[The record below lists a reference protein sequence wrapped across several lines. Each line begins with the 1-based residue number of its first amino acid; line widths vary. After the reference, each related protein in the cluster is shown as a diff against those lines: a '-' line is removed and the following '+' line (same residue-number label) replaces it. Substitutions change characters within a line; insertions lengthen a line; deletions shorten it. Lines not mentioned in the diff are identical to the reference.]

1 MSAISPVNWTKD
13 GFRKPL
19 RSNDGP
25 SCFEW
30 RFEGERVLIQDSKY
44 AGDADKQPIIVC
56 PRGEW
61 RHLLE
66 LTLSARS
73 GTTGSI
79 EVVLHTN
86 GASTLNGIGPKGE
99 AVRLDYTPKEWDAW
113 AKGVAD
119 GEADAA

>member
-1 MSAISPVNWTKD
+1 MSTIKPVNWTKG

-25 SCFEW
+25 SCVEW
-30 RFEGERVLIQDSKY
+30 KFDGERVLIQDSKY
-44 AGDADKQPIIVC
+44 AGDVDKQPIIAC

-61 RHLLE
+61 PRLLE
-66 LTLSARS
+66 LTLSAIS

-79 EVVLHTN
+79 EVELHAN
-86 GASTLNGIGPKGE
+86 GAATLKG
-99 AVRLDYTPKEWDAW
+99 ADVKGKAARLDYTPKEWDAW